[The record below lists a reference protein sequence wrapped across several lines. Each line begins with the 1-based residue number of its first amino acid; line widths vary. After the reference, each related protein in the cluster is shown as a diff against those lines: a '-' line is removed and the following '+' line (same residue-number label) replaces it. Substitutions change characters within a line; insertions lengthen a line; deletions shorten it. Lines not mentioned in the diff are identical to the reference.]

1 MIIQKLQDAIADID
15 ALVLLTSSDIED
27 IKLANHQKLGDRLVQ
42 KEALISSF
50 ERKKA
55 LLNTELIKL
64 TLSNDGKSIEE
75 ILSGDEADVLTLFKE
90 KLTNLKSIN
99 RDYAKFVVTIS
110 EFYNSLIDKMFT
122 LDGNGYEKN
131 KLAPA
136 TIFAVSA

>member
-1 MIIQKLQDAIADID
+1 MIIQKLQDAILDID
-15 ALVLLTSSDIED
+15 ALVALTSSDIED

-42 KEALISSF
+42 KKALISSF

-64 TLSNDGKSIEE
+64 TSSNDGKSIEE
-75 ILSGDEADVLTLFKE
+75 ILSGDEADVLTLFKH
-90 KLTNLKSIN
+90 KLTSLKSIN

-122 LDGNGYEKN
+122 LEANGYEKN

-136 TIFAVSA
+136 AIFAVSA

>member
-1 MIIQKLQDAIADID
+1 MITQKLQDAILDID
-15 ALVLLTSSDIED
+15 ALVSLTLSDIED
-27 IKLANHQKLGDRLVQ
+27 VKLAKHQSLGNRLVE
-42 KEALISSF
+42 KEALINSF

-64 TLSNDGKSIEE
+64 TLSNEGKSIDE
-75 ILSGDEADVLTLFKE
+75 ILSDDEADILTLFKQ
-90 KLTNLKSIN
+90 KLTGLKSVN
-99 RDYAKFVVTIS
+99 KDYAKFVVSIG

-136 TIFAVSA
+136 TILAVSA

>member
-1 MIIQKLQDAIADID
+1 MIIQKLQDAIVDID
-15 ALVLLTSSDIED
+15 ALVSLTLSDIED
-27 IKLANHQKLGDRLVQ
+27 IKQAQHENLGNRLVE
-42 KEALISSF
+42 KEVLISSF

-64 TLSNDGKSIEE
+64 TLSNDGKSMEE
-75 ILSGDEADVLTLFKE
+75 ILSDDEADVLTLFKT
-90 KLTNLKSIN
+90 KLTNLKAVN
-99 RDYAKFVVTIS
+99 KDYAKFVVTIS

-136 TIFAVSA
+136 TIFAMSA